1 MYRYKRILVNLD
13 FGDQDITL
21 VRYAAMITHM
31 ARSEKIYFL
40 HVTDSLEIPEAV
52 RKEYPVLLQPPDEF
66 AHEKMEKMI
75 LQHFD
80 GHGETEFT
88 YEVLVGR
95 HLDELLRQIRP
106 KDIDLVIVGRQ
117 GLQGGLA
124 EKLARKAPCS
134 VLTIPP
140 GAPVKIT
147 EVLVAVDF
155 SEHSA
160 GAVDVAVAFATA
172 AGVHK
177 LHAVHV
183 YRVPVGYHKAGISY
197 QAFAAIMRE
206 NAEENFKQ
214 FISPLNLKGLAVEPH
229 FVLNDNTA
237 NAIQDT
243 LAESRFD
250 LFVLGARGRGAGAAV
265 LLGSV
270 TERLIQTTT
279 VPLLAVKKKG
289 EGLSLLEALFKL

>member
-21 VRYAAMITHM
+21 IRYAAMITRM
-31 ARSEKIYFL
+31 AKSEEIYFL
-40 HVTDSLEIPEAV
+40 HVTDNLEIPEAV
-52 RKEYPVLLQPPDEF
+52 RREYPVLLQPPDEF
-66 AHEKMEKMI
+66 AQEKMEKMI

-88 YEVLVGR
+88 YEVLAGR
-95 HLDELLRQIRP
+95 PLDELLRQIRQNH
-106 KDIDLVIVGRQ
+106 IDLVIVDGQ
-117 GLQGGLA
+117 SLQGGLA

-140 GAPVKIT
+140 GASARVN

-160 GAVDVAVAFATA
+160 AAVDVAVAFAA
-172 AGVHK
+172 AARVPR
-177 LHAVHV
+177 LHTVHV
-183 YRVPVGYHKAGISY
+183 YRVPAGYHKAGISY
-197 QAFAAIMRE
+197 QAFAAIMHE

-214 FISPLNLKGLAVEPH
+214 FISPLNLKGLEVEPH

-243 LAESRFD
+243 LAADRFD
-250 LFVLGARGRGAGAAV
+250 LLVLGARGRGAGATV

-270 TERLIQTTT
+270 TERLIQTTK

-289 EGLSLLEALFKL
+289 EGLSLLEALFEF